1 MGFDPSLREEAK
13 SLAGISALLDSKDLY
28 FQTLT
33 PMFQESMKLQPA
45 EAADGA

>member
-1 MGFDPSLREEAK
+1 VGFDPSLREEAK

-28 FQTLT
+28 FQTLS
-33 PMFQESMKLQPA
+33 PSFQEFMKLQPA

>member
-13 SLAGISALLDSKDLY
+13 SFAGISALLDSKDLY

-33 PMFQESMKLQPA
+33 PMFQEFMKLLPA
-45 EAADGA
+45 EAVDGA

>member
-13 SLAGISALLDSKDLY
+13 SLAGIGALLDSKYLY

-33 PMFQESMKLQPA
+33 PMFLENMKLRPA
-45 EAADGA
+45 NATDGA